1 MLKAIL
7 KYNHQHGVKAINAP
21 GNRYFFP
28 NFMMSVW
35 RKSKLRLADYIHVT
49 FFLLMSLTSSAIL
62 TKLQFS
68 INFET

>member
-21 GNRYFFP
+21 GNRYFFL

-35 RKSKLRLADYIHVT
+35 RKSKLRLADYIHVKLLRVLT
-49 FFLLMSLTSSAIL
+49 F
-62 TKLQFS
+62 Q
-68 INFET
+68 